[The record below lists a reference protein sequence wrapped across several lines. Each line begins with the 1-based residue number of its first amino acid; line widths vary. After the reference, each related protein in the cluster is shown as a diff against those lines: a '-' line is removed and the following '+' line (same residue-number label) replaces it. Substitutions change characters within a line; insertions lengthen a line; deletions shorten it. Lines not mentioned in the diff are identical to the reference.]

1 MKKSNQ
7 KYWVGV
13 ILALA
18 IMGLI
23 IAGITYYQSYTRQIN
38 VSQKLA
44 MSGAQQVL
52 AVSGVLQS
60 GKQQSEELPVGDI
73 SSVLITV
80 ISDRPD
86 LLTEIEDP
94 QGKLVASART
104 SDSYMA
110 IEGAYSADL
119 KMTAPADG
127 IWLIVLSAKSETQYS
142 IVVTAETA
150 TVLDVRTDSPRYP
163 TGSYI
168 NVNAKLFRERTLLSG
183 GTARGELLL
192 GSNIIQTIDLSGSDD
207 GVFQGQFSPVSEVM
221 RPNILVTA
229 RNGTIQRQVEL
240 QLVIFEPSAR
250 ILRVQ
255 SEQLL
260 DSDNDGKAGQLVI
273 TVQLDIRDAHSYSLA
288 AHLESQKGET
298 ITYAEYNT
306 AIQAALGQGSETLSP
321 GQVTIP
327 LSFSGQDIQE
337 RGING
342 PYSVR
347 LVLYDIGQ
355 AGAEVNALEYVTHS
369 YSINEFK

>member
-13 ILALA
+13 ILVLA
-18 IMGLI
+18 ITGLI

-38 VSQKLA
+38 TLQKFA
-44 MSGAQQVL
+44 IPGTQQVL

-60 GKQQSEELPVGDI
+60 GKQQSEELPIGDI

-192 GSNIIQTIDLSGSDD
+192 GSNIIQTIDLSGSND
-207 GVFQGQFSPVSEVM
+207 GGFQGQFSPMDEMM
-221 RPNILVTA
+221 RPDILVTA
-229 RNGTIQRQVEL
+229 RNGTIQRQVEVP
-240 QLVIFEPSAR
+240 LVIFEPSAR

-327 LSFSGQDIQE
+327 LSFSGRAIQE